1 MLSVVAVLSTC
12 ASADFLPAPEPHETI
27 EKAKA
32 AIIINVNAI
41 LFICFFFNPT
51 KLINFAFIMA
61 NPLKQLAGQTV
72 IYGLS
77 TILARIINFLFVPI
91 YTRLLTPES
100 YGVVTEFMAYI
111 AVLQVVLV
119 LGLETGC
126 FRFANKEGVDPKK
139 VYSSAFVTV
148 FCVSATFLALMI
160 AFASPIASLLGYGGY
175 EACVMYMG
183 GILAL
188 DAVTAI
194 LFAKLRQE
202 NKAFKFAILKTVK
215 IITETAAN
223 LVLFLWFPK
232 HVDSARWLLHF
243 IPETPDFSYVIFA
256 IFISCIVCGLLFI
269 PDFLKL
275 SFRLDR
281 KLMRQMLAYSLP
293 LMVAALPGVINDFLD
308 RILFRF
314 FDTNADAW
322 RSSLGLYQAA
332 VKLAVIMNLFIQM
345 FRYAAEPFFFKRARE
360 KDSRQLYASVQEYF
374 TAFCGLVFLG
384 VILYIDIIALILGP
398 QFRSAVGIVPVM
410 LLSYMILGMLFN
422 VSMWYKLSG
431 KTDMAIWI
439 TLSGLAVT
447 ALVIIL
453 FMPKYSYWAAAFG
466 HLASYV
472 VMFAISSVLGA
483 KYYPIPYRWG
493 RLMGIFLLMGTA
505 YGASLLVDSLFFAD
519 VALGQSPA
527 GQVVA
532 KLGVHTLLILLY
544 ALAAWKTIRHRS

>member
-1 MLSVVAVLSTC
+1 
-12 ASADFLPAPEPHETI
+12 
-27 EKAKA
+27 
-32 AIIINVNAI
+32 
-41 LFICFFFNPT
+41 
-51 KLINFAFIMA
+51 MA

-126 FRFANKEGVDPKK
+126 FRFANKEGVESHK
-139 VYSSAFVTV
+139 VYSNAFVTV
-148 FCVSATFLALMI
+148 FCISATFLALMI
-160 AFASPIASLLGYGGY
+160 AFSGPIASALGYAGY
-175 EACVMYMG
+175 ESCIMYMG

-188 DAVTAI
+188 DSVTAI

-202 NKAFKFAILKTVK
+202 SKALKFAIFKTIK
-215 IITETAAN
+215 IVTETAAN
-223 LVLFLWFPK
+223 LILFLWFPK
-232 HVDSARWLLHF
+232 HCTDGWMLNF
-243 IPETPDFSYVIFA
+243 IPAVPDFSYVIFA

-269 PDFLKL
+269 PEYLKL
-275 SFRLDR
+275 SFRLDP
-281 KLMRQMLAYSLP
+281 KLLRQMLAYSLP
-293 LMVAALPGVINDFLD
+293 LMVAALPGVVNDFLD
-308 RILFRF
+308 RILFRY
-314 FDTNADAW
+314 FDTNAEAW
-322 RSSLGLYQAA
+322 RNSLGLYQAA

-345 FRYAAEPFFFKRARE
+345 FRYAAEPFFFRRARE

-384 VILYIDIIALILGP
+384 VILYIDVIALILGP
-398 QFRSAVGIVPVM
+398 QFRSAVGVVPVM

-431 KTDMAIWI
+431 KTNMAIWI

-447 ALVIIL
+447 AAVIIL
-453 FMPKYSYWAAAFG
+453 FMPKYSYWAAAYG

-472 VMFAISSVLGA
+472 VMFAISSILGA

-493 RLMGIFLLMGTA
+493 RLAGIVLLMGGIYA
-505 YGASLLVDSLFFAD
+505 GSLMLDSAIFTD
-519 VALGQSPA
+519 VTLPA
-527 GQVVA
+527 AGVTPWPFIA
-532 KLGVHTLLILLY
+532 KLGAHTAMIAAY
-544 ALAAWKTIRHRS
+544 LAGTWMIIRRK

>member
-1 MLSVVAVLSTC
+1 
-12 ASADFLPAPEPHETI
+12 
-27 EKAKA
+27 
-32 AIIINVNAI
+32 
-41 LFICFFFNPT
+41 
-51 KLINFAFIMA
+51 MA

-119 LGLETGC
+119 MGLETGC

-139 VYSSAFVTV
+139 VYSNAFVTV
-148 FCVSATFLALMI
+148 FCISATFLALMI
-160 AFASPIASLLGYGGY
+160 AFAGPISSALGYEGY
-175 EACVMYMG
+175 SSCIMYMG

-202 NKAFKFAILKTVK
+202 NKALKFAVFKTIK
-215 IITETAAN
+215 IVTETAAN
-223 LVLFLWFPK
+223 LILFLWFPK
-232 HVDSARWLLHF
+232 NVTSAEWLLNF
-243 IPETPDFSYVIFA
+243 IPATPDFSYVIFA
-256 IFISCIVCGLLFI
+256 IFVSCIVCAVLFI
-269 PDFLKL
+269 PDYLKL
-275 SFRLDR
+275 SFRLEP
-281 KLMRQMLAYSLP
+281 KLLKQMLAYSLP
-293 LMVAALPGVINDFLD
+293 LMVAALPGVVNDFLD
-308 RILFRF
+308 RILFRYL
-314 FDTNADAW
+314 DTNAEAW

-345 FRYAAEPFFFKRARE
+345 FRYAAEPFFFRRAKE
-360 KDSRQLYASVQEYF
+360 KDSRALYASVQEYF

-398 QFRSAVGIVPVM
+398 QFRSAVGVVPIM

-439 TLSGLAVT
+439 TLSGLVVT
-447 ALVIIL
+447 AVVIVV
-453 FMPKYSYWAAAFG
+453 FMPKYSYWAAAYG

-493 RLMGIFLLMGTA
+493 RLLGIFIIMGAA
-505 YGASLLVDSLFFAD
+505 YGISALIDRTFFEG
-519 VALGQSPA
+519 VAFGQSSA
-527 GQVVA
+527 GLLVA
-532 KLGVHTLLILLY
+532 KLAVHTVLILAYMVSAVIL
-544 ALAAWKTIRHRS
+544 IRKK

>member
-1 MLSVVAVLSTC
+1 
-12 ASADFLPAPEPHETI
+12 
-27 EKAKA
+27 
-32 AIIINVNAI
+32 
-41 LFICFFFNPT
+41 
-51 KLINFAFIMA
+51 MA

-91 YTRLLTPES
+91 YTRLLTPDS

-126 FRFANKEGVDPKK
+126 FRFANKEGVDPRK
-139 VYSSAFVTV
+139 VYSNAFVTV
-148 FCVSATFLALMI
+148 FCISATFLALMI
-160 AFASPIASLLGYGGY
+160 AFAGPISSALGYQGY
-175 EACVMYMG
+175 ASCIMYMG

-202 NKAFKFAILKTVK
+202 NRALKFAIFKTIK

-232 HVDSARWLLHF
+232 HVDSAGWLLGF
-243 IPETPDFSYVIFA
+243 IPEAPDFSYVIFA
-256 IFISCIVCGLLFI
+256 IFISCVVCGLLFV
-269 PDFLKL
+269 PDYLKL
-275 SFRLDR
+275 SFRLDP
-281 KLMRQMLAYSLP
+281 KLLRQMLAYSTP

-308 RILFRF
+308 RILFRY

-345 FRYAAEPFFFKRARE
+345 FRYAAEPFFFRRARE

-384 VILYIDIIALILGP
+384 VILYIDVVALILGP
-398 QFRSAVGIVPVM
+398 QFREAVGVVPIM

-431 KTDMAIWI
+431 KTNMAIWI
-439 TLSGLAVT
+439 TLAGLIVT
-447 ALVIIL
+447 AIVIVL
-453 FMPKYSYWAAAFG
+453 FIPEYSYWAAAYG

-472 VMFAISSVLGA
+472 VMFVISSLLGA

-493 RLMGIFLLMGTA
+493 RLAGIIICMGAA
-505 YGASLLVDSLFFAD
+505 YGLSLCIDNTFFAEVRIQD
-519 VALGQSPA
+519 GCTALLLT
-527 GQVVA
+527 
-532 KLGVHTLLILLY
+532 KLAVHTLLIALY
-544 ALAAWKTIRHRS
+544 AAGAWTLIRARK

>member
-1 MLSVVAVLSTC
+1 
-12 ASADFLPAPEPHETI
+12 
-27 EKAKA
+27 
-32 AIIINVNAI
+32 
-41 LFICFFFNPT
+41 
-51 KLINFAFIMA
+51 MA

-126 FRFANKEGVDPKK
+126 FRFANKEGVDPRK
-139 VYSSAFVTV
+139 VYSNAFVTV
-148 FCVSATFLALMI
+148 FCISVTFLALMI
-160 AFASPIASLLGYGGY
+160 AFAGPISEALGYEGY
-175 EACVMYMG
+175 GSCIMYMG

-202 NKAFKFAILKTVK
+202 NRALKFAIFKTIK

-232 HVDSARWLLHF
+232 YCLTVSERLGHAATSSDIWLLHM
-243 IPETPDFSYVIFA
+243 IPASPDFSYVIFA

-269 PDFLKL
+269 PDYFRL
-275 SFRLDR
+275 SFRLDP
-281 KLMRQMLAYSLP
+281 KLLRQMLAYSIP
-293 LMVAALPGVINDFLD
+293 LMIAALPGVVNDFLD
-308 RILFRF
+308 RILFRY

-345 FRYAAEPFFFKRARE
+345 FRYAAEPFFFRRAGDR
-360 KDSRQLYASVQEYF
+360 KSPQLYAKVQEYF

-384 VILYIDIIALILGP
+384 VILYIDVIALILGP
-398 QFRSAVGIVPVM
+398 QFREAVGVVPVM

-439 TLSGLAVT
+439 TLSGLIVT
-447 ALVIIL
+447 ALVIVI
-453 FMPKYSYWAAAFG
+453 FMPRYSYWAAAFG
-466 HLASYV
+466 HLASYI
-472 VMFAISSVLGA
+472 VMFVISSVLGA
-483 KYYPIPYRWG
+483 KYYPIPYRWAHLAG
-493 RLMGIFLLMGTA
+493 IVLIMGA
-505 YGASLLVDSLFFAD
+505 VYGISLLVDSAFFAD
-519 VALGQSPA
+519 AATGSGHAGAL
-527 GQVVA
+527 VA
-532 KLGVHTLLILLY
+532 KLGVHTLLIGLY
-544 ALAAWKTIRHRS
+544 AAGTIAVLKKRS

>member
-1 MLSVVAVLSTC
+1 
-12 ASADFLPAPEPHETI
+12 
-27 EKAKA
+27 
-32 AIIINVNAI
+32 
-41 LFICFFFNPT
+41 
-51 KLINFAFIMA
+51 MA
-61 NPLKQLAGQTV
+61 NPLKQLAGQTM

-139 VYSSAFVTV
+139 VYSNAFVTV
-148 FCVSATFLALMI
+148 FCISATFLALMI
-160 AFASPIASLLGYGGY
+160 AFAGPLSTALGYEGY
-175 EACVMYMG
+175 GSCIMYMG
-183 GILAL
+183 GILSL
-188 DAVTAI
+188 DAITAI

-202 NKAFKFAILKTVK
+202 GKALKFAIFKTLK
-215 IITETAAN
+215 IITETGAN
-223 LVLFLWFPK
+223 LFLFLWFPK
-232 HVDSARWLLHF
+232 HVESAHWLLHF
-243 IPETPDFSYVIFA
+243 IPATPDFSYVIFA
-256 IFISCIVCGLLFI
+256 IFISCVVCGLLFI
-269 PDFLKL
+269 PDYLRLSLSLDPKL
-275 SFRLDR
+275 L
-281 KLMRQMLAYSLP
+281 RQMLAYSLP
-293 LMVAALPGVINDFLD
+293 LMVASLPGVVNDFLD
-308 RILFRF
+308 RILFRY

-360 KDSRQLYASVQEYF
+360 KESKDLYALVQEYF

-398 QFRSAVGIVPVM
+398 QFREAVGVVPVM

-431 KTDMAIWI
+431 KTNMAIWI
-439 TLSGLAVT
+439 TLAGLVVT
-447 ALVIIL
+447 AIVIVI
-453 FMPKYSYWAAAFG
+453 FMPKYSYWAAAYG

-472 VMFAISSVLGA
+472 VMFVISSILGS

-493 RLMGIFLLMGTA
+493 RLAAIAGLMFVVYGGSLLLDAKCFANVVIGEA
-505 YGASLLVDSLFFAD
+505 SYGAV
-519 VALGQSPA
+519 G
-527 GQVVA
+527 A
-532 KLGVHTLLILLY
+532 KLGVHTLLILAYL
-544 ALAAWKTIRHRS
+544 AAAWKIIKK

>member
-1 MLSVVAVLSTC
+1 M
-12 ASADFLPAPEPHETI
+12 AS
-27 EKAKA
+27 
-32 AIIINVNAI
+32 
-41 LFICFFFNPT
+41 
-51 KLINFAFIMA
+51 
-61 NPLKQLAGQTV
+61 PLKQLAGQTM

-77 TILARIINFLFVPI
+77 TILARIIIFLVVPI
-91 YTRLLTPES
+91 YTRLLTPEN

-126 FRFANKEGVDPKK
+126 FRFANKEGVDPRK

-160 AFASPIASLLGYGGY
+160 AFATPIADALGYEGY
-175 EACVMYMG
+175 QSCIMYMG
-183 GILAL
+183 GILAM

-194 LFAKLRQE
+194 LFARLRQE
-202 NKAFKFAILKTVK
+202 NKALKFALIKTAK
-215 IITETAAN
+215 IITETFAN
-223 LVLFLWFPK
+223 LVLFLWVPK
-232 HVDSARWLLHF
+232 HFDVV
-243 IPETPDFSYVIFA
+243 PDFSFVILA
-256 IFISCIVCGLLFI
+256 IFISCIVCTLLFI
-269 PDFLKL
+269 PDFLRL
-275 SFRLDR
+275 SFSLDR

-293 LMVAALPGVINDFLD
+293 LMVAALPGVVNDFLD
-308 RILFRF
+308 RILFRY

-345 FRYAAEPFFFKRARE
+345 FRYAAEPFFFRRARE
-360 KDSRQLYASVQEYF
+360 KDSRQLYAKVQEYF

-398 QFRSAVGIVPVM
+398 QFREAVGVVPVM

-431 KTDMAIWI
+431 KTDMAVWI

-447 ALVIIL
+447 ALVIVL
-453 FMPKYSYWAAAFG
+453 FMPKYSYWAAAYG

-472 VMFAISSVLGA
+472 VMFAISAILGA
-483 KYYPIPYRWG
+483 RYYPIPYRWG
-493 RLMGIFLLMGTA
+493 RLAGIFIVMGLI
-505 YGASLLVDSLFFAD
+505 YGGSLLLDSNCFAG
-519 VALGQSPA
+519 VGVGSSSVSSLL
-527 GQVVA
+527 A
-532 KLGVHTLLILLY
+532 KLGVHTLL
-544 ALAAWKTIRHRS
+544 LAAYAACSWLIIRNQGHK

>member
-1 MLSVVAVLSTC
+1 
-12 ASADFLPAPEPHETI
+12 
-27 EKAKA
+27 
-32 AIIINVNAI
+32 
-41 LFICFFFNPT
+41 
-51 KLINFAFIMA
+51 MA

-119 LGLETGC
+119 MGLETGC
-126 FRFANKEGVDPKK
+126 FRFANKEGIDPKK
-139 VYSSAFVTV
+139 VYSNAFVTV

-160 AFASPIASLLGYGGY
+160 AFAGQISSALGYVGY
-175 EACVMYMG
+175 EACIMYMG

-202 NKAFKFAILKTVK
+202 NKALRFAVFKTIK
-215 IITETAAN
+215 IVTETVAN

-232 HVDSARWLLHF
+232 HVASAPWLLNF

-269 PDFLKL
+269 PEYLRL
-275 SFRLDR
+275 SFGLDA
-281 KLMRQMLAYSLP
+281 KLLRQMLAYSLP
-293 LMVAALPGVINDFLD
+293 LMVAALPGIVNDFLD
-308 RILFRF
+308 RILFRY
-314 FDTNADAW
+314 FDTNAEAW

-345 FRYAAEPFFFKRARE
+345 FRYAAEPFFFRRAKE
-360 KDSRQLYASVQEYF
+360 KDSRELYASVQEYF

-384 VILYIDIIALILGP
+384 VILYIDVIALILGP
-398 QFRSAVGIVPVM
+398 QFRSAVGVVPIM
-410 LLSYMILGMLFN
+410 LLSYMLLGMLFN

-431 KTDMAIWI
+431 KTNMAIWI
-439 TLSGLAVT
+439 TLAGLVVT
-447 ALVIIL
+447 ALVIVI
-453 FMPKYSYWAAAFG
+453 FMPKYSYWAAAYG

-493 RLMGIFLLMGTA
+493 RLLTIAIFMGAA
-505 YGASLLVDSLFFAD
+505 YGASLLLDMLFFD
-519 VALGQSPA
+519 GVAFGQSSV
-527 GQVVA
+527 GSVVA
-532 KLGVHTLLILLY
+532 KLSVHTALIIGY
-544 ALAAWKTIRHRS
+544 IAAVWRLIRRK

>member
-1 MLSVVAVLSTC
+1 
-12 ASADFLPAPEPHETI
+12 
-27 EKAKA
+27 
-32 AIIINVNAI
+32 
-41 LFICFFFNPT
+41 
-51 KLINFAFIMA
+51 MA
-61 NPLKQLAGQTV
+61 NPIKQLAGQTV

-91 YTRLLTPES
+91 YTRLLSPES

-126 FRFANKEGVDPKK
+126 FRFANKEGVDPRK
-139 VYSSAFVTV
+139 VYSNAFVTV
-148 FCVSATFLALMI
+148 FCVSATFLALML
-160 AFASPIASLLGYGGY
+160 AFATPISAALGYDGY
-175 EACVMYMG
+175 ASCIRYIG
-183 GILAL
+183 GILTL
-188 DAVTAI
+188 DSITAI
-194 LFAKLRQE
+194 MFAKLRQE
-202 NKAFKFAILKTVK
+202 NKALKFAIIKTVK

-232 HVDSARWLLHF
+232 HVDSARWLLNF
-243 IPETPDFSYVIFA
+243 IPGTPDFSYVIFA
-256 IFISCIVCGLLFI
+256 IFVSCMVCGLLFI
-269 PDFLKL
+269 PDLLKL
-275 SFRLDR
+275 SFRLDP
-281 KLMRQMLAYSLP
+281 KLLRQMLAYSLP
-293 LMVAALPGVINDFLD
+293 LMVAALPGVVNDFLD
-308 RILFRF
+308 RILFRY
-314 FDTNADAW
+314 FDTNAEAW

-345 FRYAAEPFFFKRARE
+345 FRYAAEPFFFRRAAE
-360 KDSRQLYASVQEYF
+360 KDSRKLYASVQEYF

-398 QFRSAVGIVPVM
+398 QFRSAVGVVPVM

-431 KTDMAIWI
+431 KTNMAIWI

-447 ALVIIL
+447 AVVIIL

-472 VMFAISSVLGA
+472 VMFAISSILGA

-493 RLMGIFLLMGTA
+493 RLAGIVLMMGGV
-505 YGASLLVDSLFFAD
+505 YGASLLIDHALFAD
-519 VALGQSPA
+519 VALGHSPA
-527 GQVVA
+527 GQVAA
-532 KLGVHTLLILLY
+532 KLGVHTALILGYL
-544 ALAAWKTIRHRS
+544 ALSWKIIRK

>member
-1 MLSVVAVLSTC
+1 
-12 ASADFLPAPEPHETI
+12 
-27 EKAKA
+27 
-32 AIIINVNAI
+32 
-41 LFICFFFNPT
+41 
-51 KLINFAFIMA
+51 MA

-100 YGVVTEFMAYI
+100 YGVVTDFMAYI

-126 FRFANKEGVDPKK
+126 FRFANKEGVEPKR
-139 VYSSAFVTV
+139 VYSNAFVTV

-160 AFASPIASLLGYGGY
+160 AFGSPIASALGYEGY
-175 EACVMYMG
+175 GACVRYMG

-188 DAVTAI
+188 DSITAI

-202 NKAFKFAILKTVK
+202 NKALKFAAIKTAK

-232 HVDSARWLLHF
+232 HIESAKWLLEF
-243 IPETPDFSYVIFA
+243 IPGTPDFSYVIFA
-256 IFISCIVCGLLFI
+256 IFISCVVCTLLFI

-275 SFRLDR
+275 SFRLDPR
-281 KLMRQMLAYSLP
+281 LLRQMLAYSLP

-308 RILFRF
+308 RILFRY
-314 FDTNADAW
+314 FDTNAEAW

-345 FRYAAEPFFFKRARE
+345 FRYAAEPFFFRRAKE

-398 QFRSAVGIVPVM
+398 QFRSAVGVVPVM

-431 KTDMAIWI
+431 KTNMAIWL
-439 TLSGLAVT
+439 TLAGLAVT
-447 ALVIIL
+447 AVVIIA
-453 FMPKYSYWAAAFG
+453 FMPRYSYWAAAYG
-466 HLASYV
+466 HLASYI
-472 VMFAISSVLGA
+472 VMFAVSSLLGA

-493 RLMGIFLLMGTA
+493 RLLGIFGLMGAA
-505 YGASLLVDSLFFAD
+505 YGGSLLIDQAFFAD
-519 VALGQSPA
+519 VVFGQSSTGLFA
-527 GQVVA
+527 A
-532 KLGVHTLLILLY
+532 KLGVHTALILAY
-544 ALAAWKTIRHRS
+544 LAATWRLIRK

>member
-1 MLSVVAVLSTC
+1 M
-12 ASADFLPAPEPHETI
+12 
-27 EKAKA
+27 
-32 AIIINVNAI
+32 
-41 LFICFFFNPT
+41 
-51 KLINFAFIMA
+51 
-61 NPLKQLAGQTV
+61 

-91 YTRLLTPES
+91 YTRLLSLES

-119 LGLETGC
+119 MGLETGC

-139 VYSSAFVTV
+139 VYANAFVTV

-160 AFASPIASLLGYGGY
+160 AFAAPISSALGYEGY
-175 EACVMYMG
+175 SSCIRYVG

-188 DAVTAI
+188 DSLTAI

-202 NKAFKFAILKTVK
+202 SKAMKFAILKTVK

-232 HVDSARWLLHF
+232 HVDSAGWLLNF
-243 IPETPDFSYVIFA
+243 IPATPDFSYVIFA
-256 IFISCIVCGLLFI
+256 IFISCVVCVLLFI
-269 PDFLKL
+269 PDLLKL
-275 SFRLDR
+275 SFRMDG
-281 KLMRQMLAYSLP
+281 KLLRQMLAYSLP
-293 LMVAALPGVINDFLD
+293 LMVAALPGVVNDFLD
-308 RILFRF
+308 RILFRY
-314 FDTNADAW
+314 FDTNAEAW

-345 FRYAAEPFFFKRARE
+345 FRYAAEPFFFRRARE
-360 KDSRQLYASVQEYF
+360 KDSKALYASVQEYF

-384 VILYIDIIALILGP
+384 VILYIDVIALILGP
-398 QFRSAVGIVPVM
+398 QFRSAVGVVPVM

-439 TLSGLAVT
+439 TLSGLVVT
-447 ALVIIL
+447 ALVIVL
-453 FMPKYSYWAAAFG
+453 FMPKYSYWAAAYG
-466 HLASYV
+466 HLASYI
-472 VMFAISSVLGA
+472 VMFAISSILGA

-493 RLMGIFLLMGTA
+493 RLGCILVLMGA
-505 YGASLLVDSLFFAD
+505 IYGGSLLLDSAFFAS
-519 VALGQSPA
+519 VSLPSSETSAWPFI
-527 GQVVA
+527 A
-532 KLGVHTLLILLY
+532 KLGVHTLLIALY
-544 ALAAWKTIRHRS
+544 GAGAWKLIRQNPKK

>member
-1 MLSVVAVLSTC
+1 
-12 ASADFLPAPEPHETI
+12 
-27 EKAKA
+27 
-32 AIIINVNAI
+32 
-41 LFICFFFNPT
+41 
-51 KLINFAFIMA
+51 MA

-126 FRFANKEGVDPKK
+126 FRFANKEGVESHK
-139 VYSSAFVTV
+139 VYSNAFVTV
-148 FCVSATFLALMI
+148 FCISATFLALMI
-160 AFASPIASLLGYGGY
+160 AFSGPIASALGYAGY
-175 EACVMYMG
+175 ESCIMFMG

-188 DAVTAI
+188 DSVTAI

-202 NKAFKFAILKTVK
+202 SKALKFAIFKTIK
-215 IITETAAN
+215 IVTETAAN
-223 LVLFLWFPK
+223 LILFLWFPK
-232 HVDSARWLLHF
+232 HCTDGWMLNF
-243 IPETPDFSYVIFA
+243 IPAVPDFSYVIFA

-269 PDFLKL
+269 PEYLKL
-275 SFRLDR
+275 SFRLDP
-281 KLMRQMLAYSLP
+281 KLLRQMLAYSLP
-293 LMVAALPGVINDFLD
+293 LMVAALPGVVNDFLD
-308 RILFRF
+308 RILFRY
-314 FDTNADAW
+314 FDTNAEAW
-322 RSSLGLYQAA
+322 RNSLGLYQAA

-345 FRYAAEPFFFKRARE
+345 FRYAAEPFFFRRARE

-384 VILYIDIIALILGP
+384 VILYIDVIALILGP
-398 QFRSAVGIVPVM
+398 QFRSAVGVVPVM

-431 KTDMAIWI
+431 KTNMAIWI

-447 ALVIIL
+447 AAVIIL
-453 FMPKYSYWAAAFG
+453 FMPKYSYWAAAYG

-472 VMFAISSVLGA
+472 VMFAISSILGA

-493 RLMGIFLLMGTA
+493 RLAGIVLLMGGIYA
-505 YGASLLVDSLFFAD
+505 GSLMLDSAIFTD
-519 VALGQSPA
+519 VTLPA
-527 GQVVA
+527 AGVTPWPFIA
-532 KLGVHTLLILLY
+532 KLGAHTAMIAAY
-544 ALAAWKTIRHRS
+544 LAGTWMIIRRK

>member
-1 MLSVVAVLSTC
+1 
-12 ASADFLPAPEPHETI
+12 
-27 EKAKA
+27 
-32 AIIINVNAI
+32 
-41 LFICFFFNPT
+41 
-51 KLINFAFIMA
+51 MA

-126 FRFANKEGVDPKK
+126 FRFANKEGVEPRK
-139 VYSSAFVTV
+139 VYSNAFVTV
-148 FCVSATFLALMI
+148 FCISATFLALML
-160 AFASPIASLLGYGGY
+160 AFANPISAALGYDGY
-175 EACVMYMG
+175 GACIKYVG

-188 DAVTAI
+188 DSITAI
-194 LFAKLRQE
+194 MFAKLRQE
-202 NKAFKFAILKTVK
+202 NKAFKFAIIKTVK

-232 HVDSARWLLHF
+232 HVDSANWLLNF
-243 IPETPDFSYVIFA
+243 IPATPDFSYVIFA
-256 IFISCIVCGLLFI
+256 IFVSCVVCALLFI
-269 PDFLKL
+269 PDFLRL
-275 SFRLDR
+275 SFRLDG
-281 KLMRQMLAYSLP
+281 KLLRQMLAYSLP
-293 LMVAALPGVINDFLD
+293 LMVAALPGVVNDFLD
-308 RILFRF
+308 RILFRY

-345 FRYAAEPFFFKRARE
+345 FKYAAEPFFFRRSQE

-398 QFRSAVGIVPVM
+398 HFRSAVGVVPIM

-439 TLSGLAVT
+439 TLSGLVVT
-447 ALVIIL
+447 AIVIVL

-472 VMFAISSVLGA
+472 VMFAISSILGA

-493 RLMGIFLLMGTA
+493 RLAAIFLIMGA
-505 YGASLLVDSLFFAD
+505 VYGASLLIDQAMFAD
-519 VALGQSPA
+519 VVLGQSST

-532 KLGVHTLLILLY
+532 KLGVHTVLILGYL
-544 ALAAWKTIRHRS
+544 ALVWKLIRK

>member
-1 MLSVVAVLSTC
+1 
-12 ASADFLPAPEPHETI
+12 
-27 EKAKA
+27 
-32 AIIINVNAI
+32 
-41 LFICFFFNPT
+41 
-51 KLINFAFIMA
+51 MA

-126 FRFANKEGVDPKK
+126 FRFANKEGVDPRK
-139 VYSSAFVTV
+139 VYSNAFVTV
-148 FCVSATFLALMI
+148 FCISVTFLALMI
-160 AFASPIASLLGYGGY
+160 AFAGPISEALGYEGY
-175 EACVMYMG
+175 GSCIMYMG

-202 NKAFKFAILKTVK
+202 NRALKFAIFKTIK

-232 HVDSARWLLHF
+232 YCLTVSERLGHAATSSDIWLLHL
-243 IPETPDFSYVIFA
+243 IPASPDFSYVIFA

-269 PDFLKL
+269 PDYFRL
-275 SFRLDR
+275 SFRLDP
-281 KLMRQMLAYSLP
+281 KLLRQMLAYSIP
-293 LMVAALPGVINDFLD
+293 LMIAALPGVVNDFLD
-308 RILFRF
+308 RILFRY

-345 FRYAAEPFFFKRARE
+345 FRYAAEPFFFRRAGD
-360 KDSRQLYASVQEYF
+360 KKSPQLYAKVQEYF

-384 VILYIDIIALILGP
+384 VILYIDVIALILGP
-398 QFRSAVGIVPVM
+398 QFREAVGVVPVM

-439 TLSGLAVT
+439 TLSGLIVT
-447 ALVIIL
+447 ALVIVI
-453 FMPKYSYWAAAFG
+453 FMPRYSYWAAAFG
-466 HLASYV
+466 HLASYI
-472 VMFAISSVLGA
+472 VMFVISSVLGA
-483 KYYPIPYRWG
+483 KYYPIPYRWAHLAG
-493 RLMGIFLLMGTA
+493 IVLIMGA
-505 YGASLLVDSLFFAD
+505 VYGISLLVDSAFFAD
-519 VALGQSPA
+519 AATGSGHAGAL
-527 GQVVA
+527 VA
-532 KLGVHTLLILLY
+532 KLGVHTLLIGLY
-544 ALAAWKTIRHRS
+544 AAGTIAVLKKRS

>member
-1 MLSVVAVLSTC
+1 M
-12 ASADFLPAPEPHETI
+12 
-27 EKAKA
+27 
-32 AIIINVNAI
+32 
-41 LFICFFFNPT
+41 
-51 KLINFAFIMA
+51 
-61 NPLKQLAGQTV
+61 

-139 VYSSAFVTV
+139 VYSNAFVTV

-160 AFASPIASLLGYGGY
+160 AFAGPISAALGYEGY
-175 EACVMYMG
+175 SSCIMYMG

-188 DAVTAI
+188 DSVTAI

-202 NKAFKFAILKTVK
+202 GRALKFAIFKTIK
-215 IITETAAN
+215 IVTETAAN

-232 HVDSARWLLHF
+232 YCAQVAAQAGTQASALTASDVWLLKF
-243 IPETPDFSYVIFA
+243 IPATPDFSYVIFA
-256 IFISCIVCGLLFI
+256 IFISCVVCGLLFI
-269 PDFLKL
+269 PDYLKL
-275 SFRLDR
+275 SFRLEP
-281 KLMRQMLAYSLP
+281 KLLRQMLAYSLP
-293 LMVAALPGVINDFLD
+293 LMVAALPGIVNDFLD
-308 RILFRF
+308 RILFRY
-314 FDTNADAW
+314 FDTNAEAW

-345 FRYAAEPFFFKRARE
+345 FRYAAEPFFFRRARE
-360 KDSRQLYASVQEYF
+360 KDSKDLYALVQEYF

-398 QFRSAVGIVPVM
+398 QFRSAVGVVPVM

-431 KTDMAIWI
+431 KTNMAIWI
-439 TLSGLAVT
+439 TFAGLAVT
-447 ALVIIL
+447 AVVIVL
-453 FMPKYSYWAAAFG
+453 FMPKYSYWAAAYG

-472 VMFAISSVLGA
+472 VMFAISALLGA

-493 RLMGIFLLMGTA
+493 RLAAIVGLMFLV
-505 YGASLLVDSLFFAD
+505 YGVSMYLDAKCFTNVVIGEASNGLVA
-519 VALGQSPA
+519 
-527 GQVVA
+527 A
-532 KLGVHTLLILLY
+532 KLGVHTLFIALY
-544 ALAAWKTIRHRS
+544 AVGSWITIRQR

>member
-1 MLSVVAVLSTC
+1 
-12 ASADFLPAPEPHETI
+12 
-27 EKAKA
+27 
-32 AIIINVNAI
+32 
-41 LFICFFFNPT
+41 
-51 KLINFAFIMA
+51 MA

-119 LGLETGC
+119 MGLETGC

-139 VYSSAFVTV
+139 VYSNAFVTV
-148 FCVSATFLALMI
+148 FCISATFLALMI
-160 AFASPIASLLGYGGY
+160 AFAGPISSALGYEGY
-175 EACVMYMG
+175 SSCIMYMG

-194 LFAKLRQE
+194 LFARLRQE
-202 NKAFKFAILKTVK
+202 NKALKFAIFKTIK
-215 IITETAAN
+215 IVTETAAN
-223 LVLFLWFPK
+223 LILFLWFPK
-232 HVDSARWLLHF
+232 NVTSAEWLLNF
-243 IPETPDFSYVIFA
+243 IPATPDFSYVIFA
-256 IFISCIVCGLLFI
+256 IFVSCIVCAVLFI
-269 PDFLKL
+269 PDYLKL
-275 SFRLDR
+275 SFRIEP
-281 KLMRQMLAYSLP
+281 KLLKQMLAYSLP
-293 LMVAALPGVINDFLD
+293 LMVAALPGVVNDFLD
-308 RILFRF
+308 RILFRY
-314 FDTNADAW
+314 FDTNAEAW

-345 FRYAAEPFFFKRARE
+345 FRYAAEPFFFRRAKE
-360 KDSRQLYASVQEYF
+360 KDSRTLYASVQEYF

-398 QFRSAVGIVPVM
+398 QFRSAVGVVPIM

-439 TLSGLAVT
+439 TLSGLVVT
-447 ALVIIL
+447 AVVIVV
-453 FMPKYSYWAAAFG
+453 FMPKYSYWAAAYG

-493 RLMGIFLLMGTA
+493 RLLGIFIIMGAA
-505 YGASLLVDSLFFAD
+505 YGISALIDRTFFEG
-519 VALGQSPA
+519 VAFGQSSA
-527 GQVVA
+527 GLLVA
-532 KLGVHTLLILLY
+532 KLAVHTVLILTYMVSAVIL
-544 ALAAWKTIRHRS
+544 IRKK

>member
-1 MLSVVAVLSTC
+1 
-12 ASADFLPAPEPHETI
+12 
-27 EKAKA
+27 
-32 AIIINVNAI
+32 
-41 LFICFFFNPT
+41 
-51 KLINFAFIMA
+51 MA

-91 YTRLLTPES
+91 YTRLLSPES

-148 FCVSATFLALMI
+148 FSVSATFLALMI
-160 AFASPIASLLGYGGY
+160 AFATPLASLLGYEGY
-175 EACVMYMG
+175 ESCIMYMG
-183 GILAL
+183 GILSL

-202 NKAFKFAILKTVK
+202 NRALRFAIFKTIK

-232 HVDSARWLLHF
+232 HVDSARWLLTF

-281 KLMRQMLAYSLP
+281 RLIRQMLAYSLP

-314 FDTNADAW
+314 FDTNAGAW

-345 FRYAAEPFFFKRARE
+345 FRYAAEPFFFRRASE
-360 KDSRQLYASVQEYF
+360 KDSRVLYATVQEYF

-447 ALVIIL
+447 ALVIII

-466 HLASYV
+466 HLASYI
-472 VMFAISSVLGA
+472 VMFIISSVLGA
-483 KYYPIPYRWG
+483 KYYPIPYRWN
-493 RLMGIFLLMGTA
+493 RIINIVLLMGLMYA
-505 YGASLLVDSLFFAD
+505 ASLMIDGAFFAD
-519 VALGQSPA
+519 VTLGHSSA
-527 GQVVA
+527 GSVIL
-532 KLGVHTLLILLY
+532 KLAVHTVLIGVY
-544 ALAAWKTIRHRS
+544 AAGAWRTIRKP